1 MAYKAEIDVSVKNL
15 NQVTDLETK
24 LSSISRNV
32 NALNKGTGGG
42 RRGGGGGGGGSS
54 ASPEKEELAVLK
66 LQNTALTQVNRGL
79 RAQNKL
85 KGDGLKLTKAISDL
99 ENIAAKNDID
109 DLDSVRKEIEE
120 NKKILIQTEE
130 KLIDEKRIT
139 AEVEKR
145 AKLLKGGPTG
155 FKADQ
160 FGPQMAP
167 TKGAGQAAMSIDT
180 ITKQSEKR
188 LAIEMKLRELEAQ
201 GVNTKKLRVKMGEL
215 VDAQNRRDFGDIK
228 RINGELGKG
237 IAKEKGKLR
246 ILKLQNQE
254 RKKEDKEIR
263 RTAPSSAL
271 NFDKR
276 TNKLLR
282 GPAGSGGG
290 GFRNLARRF
299 DTQSALISGGF
310 PLLFGQGPGV
320 AAAGALGG
328 GIGGMF
334 GQMGGFAGGIAA
346 TAAVQAISSAL
357 DEISKLGQAMGAF
370 TQDTQAMTAAMGL
383 QGSAQEAQLR
393 RIEKTQGKT
402 AAFNAS
408 MKMMENRIGTDGV
421 RKIRQFGET
430 TQVLGRIFSDTV
442 LKLQAFGAGIA
453 DFLAKIFVGDKK
465 LQEARVNQTIDDMAA
480 GGNTEAL
487 ALLAREKEIG
497 ETGFKTTQ
505 TSVRSTS
512 KKTVALPGTKD
523 ALAEI
528 KRAKEL
534 LVIRNSVSL
543 SNDEILSKS
552 QNLVKT
558 KTDELDLQ
566 NRIKQEMAKGT
577 NKELAT
583 SLARVNQIFDKEQE
597 ILQSKV
603 DQSKLDVD
611 NAEKDG
617 ITGDKLQK
625 IKDIHQANT
634 EELKKHNKLRGDA
647 IKLEEDLALA
657 TDSLK
662 TNFERIGESIASGV
676 SDNLTAAIQGTKT
689 LGDAAKS
696 ILNDLSSSLI
706 RLGVNTL
713 LSKIPGFGGLP
724 ILGGKARGGPVK
736 AGGSF
741 VVGEKGPELFVPKR
755 SGTIIPN
762 DKLGGGSTNISVNVD
777 ASGSSVQ
784 GNNESG
790 KELGRVISAA
800 IQSELLKQRR
810 PGGLLR

>member
-597 ILQSKV
+597 ILQSKA

>member
-597 ILQSKV
+597 ILQSKA

-784 GNNESG
+784 GDAQQS
-790 KELGRVISAA
+790 KELGRAISAA
-800 IQSELLKQRR
+800 IQSELLKQKR